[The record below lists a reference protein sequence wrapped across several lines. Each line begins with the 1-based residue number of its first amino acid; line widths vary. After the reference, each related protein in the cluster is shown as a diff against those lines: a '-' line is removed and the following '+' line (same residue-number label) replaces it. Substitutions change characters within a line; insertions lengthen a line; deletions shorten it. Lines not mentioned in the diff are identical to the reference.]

1 MAGKVV
7 ENPLLSHARL
17 REMYAVMLEVRALA
31 KQRSLGRGFE
41 RGMEACWVGSGIGLR
56 DEDRG
61 GDFASAGKI
70 GPALDVVLGLKF
82 RAALRGGT
90 CAARLRG
97 SELKA
102 GERIWFA
109 LGAAARMGER
119 KSVGMIYVGNQELSP
134 AEWKQVLG
142 ETQRMQLPV
151 VFVTLPAKGDEA
163 GTAALADKCGVPGI
177 PVDAVDAVAMYR
189 VAQESVGRAQAG
201 GGPALIEA
209 VRFPA
214 SPDPILLL
222 RRQLIAKRVAT
233 DRWADALEQKVG
245 SRLPLKP

>member
-1 MAGKVV
+1 MAGEKF
-7 ENPLLSHARL
+7 ENPLLSNARL
-17 REMYAVMLEVRALA
+17 REMFTVMLEVRALA
-31 KQRSLGRGFE
+31 RQRSLGRGFE

-70 GPALDVVLGLKF
+70 GPALDVVLGLKL
-82 RAALRGGT
+82 RAALRGGNVP
-90 CAARLRG
+90 ARLGG
-97 SELKA
+97 SELKT
-102 GERIWFA
+102 GERVWFA
-109 LGAAARMGER
+109 LGAAAKMAER
-119 KSVGMIYVGNQELSP
+119 KSVGMIYVGNSELSP
-134 AEWKQVLG
+134 AEWKRALH

-151 VFVTLPAKGDEA
+151 VFVTIPAKGDEA

-177 PVDAVDAVAMYR
+177 PVDAADAVAMYR

-214 SPDPILLL
+214 STDPVLLL

-233 DRWADALEQKVG
+233 ERWADALEQKVR
-245 SRLPLKP
+245 SRLA